1 MSWSLSECGPVEDPV
16 TPREADI
23 LMALEALEL
32 LEEDLS
38 PIPSHVRS
46 LNQLLLLFTFSIKT
60 SMALNGSAF
69 LNAF

>member
-38 PIPSHVRS
+38 PIPSQVRS
-46 LNQLLLLFTFSIKT
+46 LNQLLILLFTFSIKT
-60 SMALNGSAF
+60 SMALNGSTF
-69 LNAF
+69 

>member
-1 MSWSLSECGPVEDPV
+1 MSWSLSEGGPVEDPV

-38 PIPSHVRS
+38 PSPSQVRS
-46 LNQLLLLFTFSIKT
+46 LNQLYFSLLFP
-60 SMALNGSAF
+60 
-69 LNAF
+69 

>member
-1 MSWSLSECGPVEDPV
+1 MSWSLSECGPAEDPL

-38 PIPSHVRS
+38 PIPSQVRS
-46 LNQLLLLFTFSIKT
+46 LNQLLLLFTFSMKT
-60 SMALNGSAF
+60 SMVLNGSAF